1 MTAAQLI
8 DDLRARF
15 PTFTVTPEGDL
26 IHVEIPD
33 ARTVWI
39 KLSVAQEEIR
49 IATTREGTV
58 ARNFLDRRGTGPW
71 PDPEGADYLLWCI
84 ACDIKTAQSPDE
96 LRRFI
101 GGPFDAVARD
111 LACTFAAGISR
122 EVDRERARIAAYLD
136 DAKARAEREGAAAD
150 LTMKTA
156 AAYLAL
162 VATDNAEAPHPAP
175 SEPTP

>member
-15 PTFTVTPEGDL
+15 PTFTVAPEGDL
-26 IHVEIPD
+26 IRVEIPD
-33 ARTVWI
+33 AHTVWI
-39 KLSVAQEEIR
+39 KLSPAQEEIR
-49 IATTREGTV
+49 IAATREGTV
-58 ARNFLDRRGTGPW
+58 ARNVFDRRGTGPW

-84 ACDIKTAQSPDE
+84 AYDIRTAQSPDE
-96 LRRFI
+96 LHRFI

-111 LACTFAAGISR
+111 LARNFASGIGR
-122 EVDRERARIAAYLD
+122 EVDQERARIAADL
-136 DAKARAEREGAAAD
+136 AVAHARADRESAAAD
-150 LTMKTA
+150 LRMTTA

-162 VATDNAEAPHPAP
+162 AGTADAKMAS